1 MTDEEKEAIKF
12 NLKQVRESY
21 EIHTCNTFKKAI
33 DEALN
38 LIEKQDK
45 IIESQKYIIQERDIE
60 ILDLKDSR
68 CLVKRYFKLKDENKR
83 KDKIIN
89 KMANEIY
96 IEHNPHFKTTEE
108 VIEYFEKEEE

>member
-1 MTDEEKEAIKF
+1 MTDKEKKAIKF

-45 IIESQKYIIQERDIE
+45 RINELEKALIDDDYKHKQETKK
-60 ILDLKDSR
+60 KDR
-68 CLVKRYFKLKDENKR
+68 
-83 KDKIIN
+83 IIN
-89 KMANEIY
+89 RMADELWNEFYLTYMNDLSI
-96 IEHNPHFKTTEE
+96 HNQNEL
-108 VIEYFEKEEE
+108 IEYFKKEEV